1 MRTLSDINLE
11 NKICLVRVD
20 FNCPL
25 DDDKKILDV
34 TRIKAHSKT
43 IKYIV
48 DHNGKCVVIA
58 HQGRPGS
65 TDFSSLQPHAK
76 VLQDILGSYY
86 KVNFCP
92 HTHGSEALTQIKSM
106 QNKEILVL
114 ENVRMVN
121 DETSNKT
128 PKEQAKSPYVESL
141 ATVGQI
147 FVNDAFSAAH
157 RSHVSLVGFTTLL
170 PSVSGLIMEQEIK
183 NLQKVINKP
192 EKPCVFILGGIKPED
207 SLNIIEYVL
216 VNEIADTILTG
227 GTVSQIMLVAR
238 DVNLGKPTLDFLE
251 KNNILQL
258 VEKAKKLN
266 IQFGDSIKTQVD
278 FAVDDSG
285 RKIYSLDELPLE
297 KPILDIG
304 DKTIDEYSEI
314 IKKAST
320 IVLNG
325 PMGKFEDTGFDKG
338 TLSIFEAMGQSN
350 GFSLAGGGHS
360 VSIIEKNQIQLSY
373 VSTAGKALLLFLMG
387 SHLPALEALNEN
399 EKLNLV

>member
-1 MRTLSDINLE
+1 MRTLTDIDLD
-11 NKICLVRVD
+11 NKICLIRVD

-25 DDDKKILDV
+25 DTDKKILDI

-43 IKYIV
+43 IKYIA

-65 TDFSSLQPHAK
+65 TDFSSLTSHAK
-76 VLQDILGSYY
+76 VLQDILGSSY

-92 HTHGSEALTQIKSM
+92 HTHGYKAIAQIERTER
-106 QNKEILVL
+106 KEILVL
-114 ENVRMVN
+114 ENVRMVK
-121 DETSNKT
+121 DETTNKI
-128 PKEQAKSPYVESL
+128 PEDQAKSPYVESL

-157 RSHVSLVGFTTLL
+157 RSHVSLVGFTTIL
-170 PSVSGLIMEQEIK
+170 PSVAGLIMEQEIN
-183 NLQKVINKP
+183 NLQKVVDNP
-192 EKPCVFILGGIKPED
+192 EKPCVFILGGIKPDD
-207 SLNIIEYVL
+207 SLNIIDYVL
-216 VNEIADTILTG
+216 VNDIADTILTG

-238 DVNLGKPTLDFLE
+238 GAHLGKPSLDFLE
-251 KNNILQL
+251 KKNILQFAD
-258 VEKAKKLN
+258 KAKMLN
-266 IQFGDSIKTQVD
+266 EQFGDSIKTQID
-278 FAVDDSG
+278 FAVADNG
-285 RKIYSLDELPLE
+285 RKIFSLDELPLE

-304 DKTIDEYSEI
+304 DKTIEKYSEI
-314 IKKAST
+314 IEKAST

-325 PMGKFEDTGFDKG
+325 PMGKFEDAGFDKG
-338 TLSIFEAMGQSN
+338 TISIFEAMGKSS

-387 SHLPALEALNEN
+387 SHLPAIEALNEN
-399 EKLNLV
+399 EKLNFV